1 MVSTGLAA
9 ERPTDP
15 FPESNLR
22 LIDGEACAR
31 AVAPESRRTGTRPKG
46 GESADPKGRFGSD
59 GELAR
64 G

>member
-1 MVSTGLAA
+1 MASTSLDAKHPA
-9 ERPTDP
+9 DP

-31 AVAPESRRTGTRPKG
+31 AVAPESRRTGTRPEG
-46 GESADPKGRFGSD
+46 GESADPKGRFGSA